1 MRAVLKGIG
10 DVRQRIAR
18 RALSPLCVAM
28 SGVAYAFPAGDSRA
42 VLLTMAQ
49 VWQRLADQHEHSST
63 FLLFEP
69 HAGERPVMQWQ
80 QIQPDDDKEYTI
92 VSHRALPRQPPRARP
107 GGRPADRPAIPT
119 LAERL

>member
-1 MRAVLKGIG
+1 
-10 DVRQRIAR
+10 
-18 RALSPLCVAM
+18 
-28 SGVAYAFPAGDSRA
+28 
-42 VLLTMAQ
+42 
-49 VWQRLADQHEHSST
+49 
-63 FLLFEP
+63 
-69 HAGERPVMQWQ
+69 VMQWQ